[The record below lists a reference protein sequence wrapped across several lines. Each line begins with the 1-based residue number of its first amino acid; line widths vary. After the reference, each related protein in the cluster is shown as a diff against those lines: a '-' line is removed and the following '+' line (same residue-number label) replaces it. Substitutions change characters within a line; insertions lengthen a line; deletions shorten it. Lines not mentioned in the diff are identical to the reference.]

1 MPKIEFSK
9 AAEFGSMKKLLL
21 GISFI
26 LLFHLSPAQIAFNL
40 GSSFQDRATAID
52 RDEVGNIYLTGSFQD
67 NFDLDP
73 AAASNNLLAQG
84 DPASPDSQD
93 VFLARYNT
101 DGSLAWGFAISS
113 PGRDQSY
120 AVEAIGGFVF
130 VCGFI
135 QGEADFDPAVTTAIL
150 NSGSGQDAFIAAYD
164 TLGNFR
170 WAQVLGDD
178 EGAPFLDEDVRY
190 EIAFDLSADG
200 SGNVYVAGVFEGTI
214 DFEPNNSSPFDSFFS
229 VNDGNGI
236 PSRDIFVVSYD
247 PVGNYR
253 WGFGVGGMESDEAQ
267 AIRFR
272 QGQLFV
278 GGKFAGTTDLNPS
291 GQQNNF
297 TSNGDSDAFL
307 ARYQATDGTYDWGH
321 SWGSGG
327 IDEIAQGAIDF
338 NLGGQL
344 FVGGNFEGNV
354 DFDPGNAL
362 VEIPSQGQSD
372 MFVSRFELDGSYG
385 WTRTDGGS
393 GTDLLTDVGVDN
405 PGFVYASGTREG
417 LLYLRRRDRD
427 GNPSWERQLGAI
439 PANDPLSQR
448 IENISVSELGDVYF
462 CGGFFQNMDV
472 DPGVNELDLI
482 SEGGSDA
489 FVLRYSP
496 DGSLGIFGTSRSPDF
511 ASLAEFGKLYPNP
524 AQSHLNLDLSWRKRA
539 DFRLQVLNLHGQT
552 VWEKTYPAQIGEQSY
567 LLEIEDLPSGWY
579 LLRGESEGA
588 TFVEKVSK
596 R

>member
-1 MPKIEFSK
+1 MPTIEFSK
-9 AAEFGSMKKLLL
+9 VAEFGSMKKLFL
-21 GISFI
+21 GIPFI
-26 LLFHLSPAQIAFNL
+26 LCFQLNQAQIAFNL

-52 RDEVGNIYLTGSFQD
+52 RDEVGNIYLAGSFQD

-73 AAASNNLLAQG
+73 GVATNPLLAQG
-84 DPASPDSQD
+84 DPISPDSQD
-93 VFLARYNT
+93 VFLARYNP

-113 PGRDQSY
+113 PGRDHAY

-135 QGEADFDPAVTTAIL
+135 QGEADFDPAVTTALL

-178 EGAPFLDEDVRY
+178 EGAPFLPEDVRY
-190 EIAFDLSADG
+190 EIAYDLSADG
-200 SGNVYVAGVFEGTI
+200 SGNVYVAGVFEGII

-253 WGFGVGGMESDEAQ
+253 WGFGIGGMESEAAQ

-297 TSNGDSDAFL
+297 SSTGDYDAFL
-307 ARYQATDGTYDWGH
+307 ARYQASDGTYDWGH

-327 IDEIAQGAIDF
+327 MDEIAQGAMDF

-354 DFDPGNAL
+354 DFDPGAATATIN
-362 VEIPSQGQSD
+362 SQGQSD
-372 MFVSRFELDGSYG
+372 MFVSRFELDGTYG

-393 GTDLLTDVGVDN
+393 GIDLLTDVGVDN
-405 PGFVYASGTREG
+405 PGFVYASGTSEG

-427 GNPSWERQLGAI
+427 GNPSWERTLGVVQ
-439 PANDPLSQR
+439 ANDPLSQR
-448 IENISVSELGDVYF
+448 VENMSVSELGDVYF
-462 CGGFFQNMDV
+462 CGGFFQSMDV
-472 DPGVNELDLI
+472 DPGANELNLI
-482 SEGGSDA
+482 SEGDSDA

-511 ASLAEFGKLYPNP
+511 SSLAEFGKLYPNP
-524 AQSHLNLDLSWRKRA
+524 AQSHLNLELNWRKPA
-539 DFRLQVLNLHGQT
+539 DFRLQILNLFGQT

-567 LLEIEDLPSGWY
+567 LLEIEDLPAGWY
-579 LLRGESEGA
+579 LLKGESEGA
-588 TFVEKVSK
+588 TFVEKV
-596 R
+596 RIQ